1 MKTRK
6 MILLVGI
13 LIATTSLFAQNK
25 KTEEFKVYGKCG
37 MCETRIE
44 KAVDAVPGVVKS
56 AWEQKTQML
65 SVTYKANKVK
75 KSDIHRAVAKVGHD
89 TDLVRSEDKVYDA
102 LHGCCHYDRPEKKKK
117 SS

>member
-1 MKTRK
+1 MKTKK
-6 MILLVGI
+6 MILLIGI

-44 KAVDAVPGVVKS
+44 KAVDAVPGVVSS

-65 SVTYKANKVK
+65 TVTYKGKKVQAIA
-75 KSDIHRAVAKVGHD
+75 IHKAAAKVGHD
-89 TDLVRSEDKVYDA
+89 TDLERADDKVYDA
-102 LHGCCHYDRPEKKKK
+102 LHACCHYDRPEKKK
-117 SS
+117 SI